1 MKQILFEEYKNNL
14 KIEHQLFYEVF
25 GKEINTA
32 PTILVNHALTGNSSV
47 TGENGWW
54 KKLIGPNK
62 TIDTNKYCIIAF
74 NVPGN
79 GYDGDEKNLITD
91 YKNQSTRKISELF
104 WKALNLLGIENLY
117 AVIGGSL
124 GGAIAWEM
132 AILNPTKIEKLIPI
146 ACTNKASDWLI
157 GNVLI
162 QDEILNHSNKPIEIA
177 RMHAMLLYRT
187 PESINKKFE
196 NSYNEN
202 ENKHQIESWLNYHGK
217 TLNDRFQLK
226 SYKLMNHLL
235 KTIGSE
241 ISEKDF
247 EKFIKT
253 TITQIVMIS
262 IDTDYMF
269 TEKEQRTTYE
279 LIKNNGNKN
288 EYHVINSIH
297 GHDAFLIEYDQLSKL
312 LNNHFN

>member
-79 GYDGDEKNLITD
+79 GYDGDEKNLISD

-202 ENKHQIESWLNYHGK
+202 ENKYQIESWLNYHGK
-217 TLNDRFQLK
+217 TLNERFQLK

-241 ISEKDF
+241 ISEEDF

-253 TITQIVMIS
+253 TTTQIVMIS